1 MIEIFV
7 QSFVLY
13 FVVIDPIGSAPI
25 FFVVTKNLSVDD
37 KIKTAMNSTTFAFLI
52 LVFFALLGN
61 YIFNHLNIT
70 FPALKIAGGIILFL
84 VSLEMLFNKR
94 QERKEENA
102 NFDTDNVSIFPLAIP
117 LLAGPAAIISVV
129 VSVSNIGSNYINQIV
144 GIAALVIVMSMTF
157 VSFFTVSKFEKMV
170 NKKLIN
176 IFSSIIAIILAGLSV
191 QYILDG
197 ISEFIA

>member
-1 MIEIFV
+1 MSTE
-7 QSFVLY
+7 
-13 FVVIDPIGSAPI
+13 G
-25 FFVVTKNLSVDD
+25 
-37 KIKTAMNSTTFAFLI
+37 KIKTAFNSTTFAFSV

-70 FPALKIAGGIILFL
+70 FPAVKIAGGIILFI

-94 QERKEENA
+94 QERKEKNTK
-102 NFDTDNVSIFPLAIP
+102 FDTENVSVFPLAIP

-129 VSVSNIGSNYINQIV
+129 VSVSNIGNNYISQIV
-144 GIAALVIVMSMTF
+144 GMASLVIVMSITF
-157 VSFFTVSKFEKMV
+157 IAFFTVSKFEKLV
-170 NKKLIN
+170 NKKLVN

-197 ISEFIA
+197 ISEFIG

>member
-1 MIEIFV
+1 MLEIFI

-13 FVVIDPIGSAPI
+13 FVVLDPIGSASI
-25 FFVVTKNLSVDD
+25 FFVVTKNLSIDD

-197 ISEFIA
+197 ISEFIG

>member
-1 MIEIFV
+1 MLEIFI
-7 QSFVLY
+7 QTFVLY

-25 FFVVTKNLSVDD
+25 FFVVTKNLSIDD

-94 QERKEENA
+94 QERKEENT
-102 NFDTDNVSIFPLAIP
+102 NFDTDNVSVFPLAIP

-129 VSVSNIGSNYINQIV
+129 VSVSNIGNNYVNQIV
-144 GIAALVIVMSMTF
+144 GIAALAIVMSMTF

-197 ISEFIA
+197 ISEFIG

>member
-1 MIEIFV
+1 MLEIFI

-25 FFVVTKNLSVDD
+25 FFVVTKNLSIDD

-94 QERKEENA
+94 QERREENT
-102 NFDTDNVSIFPLAIP
+102 NFDTDNVSVFPLAIP

-129 VSVSNIGSNYINQIV
+129 VSVSNIGNNYVNQIV
-144 GIAALVIVMSMTF
+144 GIAALAIVMSMTF

-197 ISEFIA
+197 ISEFIG

>member
-1 MIEIFV
+1 MLEIFI

-25 FFVVTKNLSVDD
+25 FFVVTKNLSIDD

-197 ISEFIA
+197 ISEFIG

>member
-1 MIEIFV
+1 MLEIFI

-37 KIKTAMNSTTFAFLI
+37 KIKTALNSTTFAFLV

-70 FPALKIAGGIILFL
+70 FPALKIAGGLILFL

-94 QERKEENA
+94 QERKEENT
-102 NFDTDNVSIFPLAIP
+102 NFDTDNVSVFPLAIP

-129 VSVSNIGSNYINQIV
+129 VSVSNIGNNYINQIV
-144 GIAALVIVMSMTF
+144 GIAALVIVMSTTF
-157 VSFFTVSKFEKMV
+157 VSFFIVSKFEKMV

-191 QYILDG
+191 QYVLDG
-197 ISEFIA
+197 ISEFLS

>member
-25 FFVVTKNLSVDD
+25 FFVITKNLNING
-37 KIKTAMNSTTFAFLI
+37 KIKTAINSTIIAFLVLI
-52 LVFFALLGN
+52 FFALLGN
-61 YIFNHLNIT
+61 YIFNHLSIT
-70 FPALKIAGGIILFL
+70 FPALKIAGGIILFI

-94 QERKEENA
+94 QGRKEENT
-102 NFDTDNVSIFPLAIP
+102 NFHSDNISVFPIAIP

-129 VSVSNIGSNYINQIV
+129 VSVTNIGNNYINQIV
-144 GIAALVIVMSMTF
+144 GIASLVLVMIITF
-157 VSFFTVSKFEKMV
+157 IAFFIVSKFEKLV
-170 NKKLIN
+170 NEKLIN

-197 ISEFIA
+197 ISEFIN